1 MDIPPDLIDLQ
12 RARITAEE
20 ARAAHVHTVE
30 VRRREQH
37 PDDVVARRMWSA
49 EEQAEDERLAA
60 AVIAALDAVRTHPAL
75 AGGPDRHKLE
85 QGALKAAR
93 ELVAAG

>member
-12 RARITAEE
+12 RARIVAEE
-20 ARAAHVHTVE
+20 ARAAHVLEVE
-30 VRRREQH
+30 TRRREQH

-49 EEQAEDERLAA
+49 EEQAEDERLQA

-85 QGALKAAR
+85 QAALKAAR
-93 ELVAAG
+93 ELAAAG

>member
-1 MDIPPDLIDLQ
+1 MDIPEDLIDLQ
-12 RARITAEE
+12 RARIAAEE
-20 ARAAHVHTVE
+20 AHAAHVLEVE
-30 VRRREQH
+30 TRRREQH

-49 EEQAEDERLAA
+49 EEQAEDERLQAV
-60 AVIAALDAVRTHPAL
+60 VIAALEAVRAHPAL
-75 AGGPDRHKLE
+75 AGGPDRHKVE